1 MGCPDEVKEEI
12 RECLVDLD
20 RDCVLEKVEDAL
32 SQGCSATELVLG
44 PMSEAM
50 QEIGRLY
57 EEGEY
62 FIAELMEAAE
72 IFKEAMKRLKPL
84 LQEEARRRGGGSKL
98 RIVIGTVK
106 GDIHDIG
113 KSLVATMLE
122 AAGYEV
128 IDLGVDVPPEKFV
141 EAVKKY
147 KPRVLAMSALLTSTA
162 KRMREVIDLLEKE
175 GLRDKVYIIVGGA
188 AVTPGFAEE
197 IGADAYGGTAVDA
210 VNIVKNISR
219 RGKQGNQEIRGEAAT

>member
-1 MGCPDEVKEEI
+1 MACPEKIKDEI

-20 RDCVLEKVEDAL
+20 RHCVLEKVDNAL
-32 SQGCSATELVLG
+32 NQGCSATELVLG
-44 PMSEAM
+44 PMSDAM

-72 IFKEAMKRLKPL
+72 IFKEAMKKLKPL
-84 LQEEARRRGGGSKL
+84 LLEEARRRGGGSKL

-128 IDLGVDVPPEKFV
+128 IDLGVDIPPEKFV
-141 EAVKKY
+141 EAVRKY
-147 KPRVLAMSALLTSTA
+147 RPCVLAMSALLTSTA
-162 KRMREVIDLLEKE
+162 KHMREVIDLLKKE
-175 GLRDKVYIIVGGA
+175 ALRDKVFIIVGGA

-210 VNIVKNISR
+210 VNIVRNIR
-219 RGKQGNQEIRGEAAT
+219 CKEDGEY

>member
-1 MGCPDEVKEEI
+1 MTCDPGIMKRI
-12 RECLVDLD
+12 KECLIDLD
-20 RDCVLEKVEDAL
+20 EECVLGLVEKAL
-32 SQGCSATELVLG
+32 STDCSATDLVLG

-62 FIAELMEAAE
+62 FIAELMDAAD
-72 IFKEAMKRLKPL
+72 IFKKAMKILRPRLE
-84 LQEEARRRGGGSKL
+84 EEARSRGGGGRV

-128 IDLGVDVPPEKFV
+128 IDLGVDVSPEQFI

-147 KPRVLAMSALLTSTA
+147 RPQVLAMSALLTSTA
-162 KRMREVIDLLEKE
+162 KHMKEVIELLRRE
-175 GLRDKVYIIVGGA
+175 GLRDKVYVIVGGA
-188 AVTPGFAEE
+188 AVTPDFARE

-210 VNIVKNISR
+210 VNIVKKLVSR
-219 RGKQGNQEIRGEAAT
+219 DKA

>member
-1 MGCPDEVKEEI
+1 MTCDPGIMKRI
-12 RECLVDLD
+12 KECLIDLEEE
-20 RDCVLEKVEDAL
+20 CVLGLVEKAL
-32 SQGCSATELVLG
+32 STGCSATDLVLG

-62 FIAELMEAAE
+62 FIAELMDAAD
-72 IFKEAMKRLKPL
+72 IFKKAMKILRPRLE
-84 LQEEARRRGGGSKL
+84 EEARSRGGGGRV

-113 KSLVATMLE
+113 KSLVATMFE

-128 IDLGVDVPPEKFV
+128 IDLGVDVSPEQFI

-147 KPRVLAMSALLTSTA
+147 RPQVLAMSALLTSTA
-162 KRMREVIDLLEKE
+162 KHMKEVIELLRRE
-175 GLRDKVYIIVGGA
+175 GLRDKVYVIVGGA
-188 AVTPGFAEE
+188 AVTTDFARE

-210 VNIVKNISR
+210 VNIVKKLVSR
-219 RGKQGNQEIRGEAAT
+219 DKA

>member
-1 MGCPDEVKEEI
+1 MTCDPSIMNRIK
-12 RECLVDLD
+12 ECLIDLD
-20 RDCVLEKVEDAL
+20 EECVLDLVEKAL
-32 SQGCSATELVLG
+32 DTGCSATELVFG

-62 FIAELMEAAE
+62 FIAELMDAAD
-72 IFKEAMKRLKPL
+72 IFKKAMKILRPRLE
-84 LQEEARRRGGGSKL
+84 EEARSRGGGGRV

-128 IDLGVDVPPEKFV
+128 IDLGVDVSPEQFV
-141 EAVKKY
+141 EAVKNY
-147 KPRVLAMSALLTSTA
+147 KPQILAMSALLTSTA
-162 KRMREVIDLLEKE
+162 KHMREVIELLTKE
-175 GLRDKVYIIVGGA
+175 GLRDKVYVIVGGA
-188 AVTPGFAEE
+188 AVTPDFARE

-210 VNIVKNISR
+210 VNIVKKLVS
-219 RGKQGNQEIRGEAAT
+219 KDKA